1 MRLFQ
6 QPVRTQMKLISRTSQ
21 EWQRLCSRQTLRKRR
36 IEDAVR
42 KIIDAVHQQ
51 GDSAL
56 LRYTRRFDSVRLA
69 PKQLRVTE
77 AEISGAFQH
86 LDPKF
91 ALRLKSAIQ
100 NVQAFYGYKRLKPIR
115 LVDGDG
121 VYLGEKFDPI
131 DRVGIYIPGGTAS
144 LVSTVYM
151 TVIPAQRAG
160 VKRVIL
166 ATPPRKD
173 GSVDPHILAVA
184 SLLGVDEIYKMG
196 GAQAIA
202 AMAFGTKTI
211 PKVDKIAGPGNF
223 FVAEAKRQVF
233 GFVDVDTIAG
243 PSEIAVIADRDA
255 NPDYVLADLL
265 GETEHAGGLGFLIT
279 TSKAL
284 AKLVRKQ
291 IPGGYCVF
299 AKNLNESV
307 ELANQLSPEHLELL
321 VRSPRKLL
329 KRITHAGAIF
339 LGPYSPV
346 SVGDYIAG
354 PSHVLPTG
362 GTARV
367 FSGLGI
373 DDFIRR
379 THVIGYTKKA
389 LERFRE
395 PLEQL
400 TTIEGLPRHFEAV
413 KVRLI

>member
-1 MRLFQ
+1 
-6 QPVRTQMKLISRTSQ
+6 MKIISTNSQ
-21 EWQRLCSRQTLRKRR
+21 EWQRLCARQLVRRRR
-36 IEDAVR
+36 IEATVR
-42 KIIDAVHQQ
+42 QVLDDVHLH
-51 GDSAL
+51 GDEAL
-56 LRYTRRFDSVRLA
+56 LRYTRRFDRVRLTA
-69 PKQLRVTE
+69 RQLRVTE

-91 ALRLKSAIQ
+91 ALQLKSAIQ
-100 NVQAFYGYKRLKPIR
+100 NVNAFYSRQRLKPVKM
-115 LVDGDG
+115 VDGDG
-121 VYLGEKFDPI
+121 VVLGEKFDPLE
-131 DRVGIYIPGGTAS
+131 RVGIYIPGGTAS

-151 TVIPAQRAG
+151 TVIPAKRAG

-166 ATPPRKD
+166 CTPPRKD

-184 SLLGVDEIYKMG
+184 SLLDVDEVYRIG

-202 AMAFGTKTI
+202 AMAFGTKAV
-211 PKVDKIAGPGNF
+211 PKVDKIVGPGNA

-243 PSEIAVIADRDA
+243 PSEIAVIANRYS
-255 NPDYVLADLL
+255 NSQYVLADLL

-284 AKLVRKQ
+284 AKMARSQV
-291 IPGGYCVF
+291 PGGYCVVV
-299 AKNLNESV
+299 KNLDEAV
-307 ELANQLSPEHLELL
+307 EVANRLAPEHLEIM
-321 VRSPRKLL
+321 VRQPQKLA
-329 KRITHAGAIF
+329 RRVTNAGAIF

-346 SVGDYIAG
+346 TVGDYIAG

-362 GTARV
+362 GSART

-379 THVIGYTKKA
+379 THLISYTKKA

-395 PLEQL
+395 PLERL
-400 TTIEGLPRHFEAV
+400 TAIEGLPRHFDAV
-413 KVRLI
+413 KARLT

>member
-1 MRLFQ
+1 
-6 QPVRTQMKLISRTSQ
+6 MKIISTTSK
-21 EWQRLCSRQTLRKRR
+21 EWQRLCTRQLVRKQR
-36 IEDAVR
+36 IEQRVR
-42 KIIDAVHQQ
+42 DIVDSIYKH
-51 GDSAL
+51 GDEAL
-56 LRYTRRFDSVRLA
+56 LRYTRRFDKVKLSS
-69 PKQLRVTE
+69 KQLRVTE

-100 NVQAFYGYKRLKPIR
+100 NVQVFYGRSRLKPVR

-121 VYLGEKFDPI
+121 VLLGEKFDPI
-131 DRVGIYIPGGTAS
+131 ERVGIYIPGGTAS

-160 VKRVIL
+160 VKRIIL

-202 AMAFGTKTI
+202 AFAFGTKTV
-211 PKVDKIAGPGNF
+211 PKVDKIVGPGNA

-243 PSEIAVIADRDA
+243 PSEIGVIADRHA
-255 NPDYVLADLL
+255 NPEYVLADLL

-284 AKLVRKQ
+284 AKMARKQ
-291 IPGGYCVF
+291 IPGGYCVVV
-299 AKNLNESV
+299 KNQQEAIAVANS
-307 ELANQLSPEHLELL
+307 LAPEHLEIM
-321 VRSPRKLL
+321 VRSPQKLA

-339 LGPYSPV
+339 LGSYSPV
-346 SVGDYIAG
+346 TVGDYIAG

-362 GTARV
+362 GSARA
-367 FSGLGI
+367 FSGLGL

-379 THVIGYTKKA
+379 THVISYTKKA

-400 TTIEGLPRHFEAV
+400 TTIEGLPRHFDAV
-413 KVRLI
+413 KVRLT

>member
-1 MRLFQ
+1 
-6 QPVRTQMKLISRTSQ
+6 MKLISTTSQ
-21 EWQRLCSRQTLRKRR
+21 EWQRLCNRQLVRR
-36 IEDAVR
+36 RRVEDTVR
-42 KIIDAVHQQ
+42 TILDAVHQG
-51 GDSAL
+51 GDDAL
-56 LRYTRRFDSVRLA
+56 LRYTRKFDRVRLTSR
-69 PKQLRVTE
+69 QLRVTE

-91 ALRLKSAIQ
+91 ALQLKSALQ
-100 NVQAFYGYKRLKPIR
+100 NVQAFYGRPRLKPVKM
-115 LVDGDG
+115 VDEDG
-121 VYLGEKFDPI
+121 VVLGEKFDPI

-151 TVIPAQRAG
+151 TVIPAKRAG
-160 VKRVIL
+160 VKRIIL

-184 SLLGVDEIYKMG
+184 SLLDVDEVYRMG

-202 AMAFGTKTI
+202 AMAFGTKTV
-211 PKVDKIAGPGNF
+211 PKVDKIVGPGNV
-223 FVAEAKRQVF
+223 FVAEAKRQVY

-243 PSEIAVIADRDA
+243 PSEIAVIANRSS
-255 NPDYVLADLL
+255 NTQYVLADLM
-265 GETEHAGGLGFLIT
+265 GETEHAGGIGFLIT

-284 AKLVRKQ
+284 AKMARQQ
-291 IPGGYCVF
+291 IPGGYCVVV
-299 AKNLNESV
+299 KNLEEAADVANR
-307 ELANQLSPEHLELL
+307 LAPEHLEIM
-321 VRSPRKLL
+321 VRQPQKLARK
-329 KRITHAGAIF
+329 ITHAGAIF

-346 SVGDYIAG
+346 TVGDYIAG

-362 GTARV
+362 GAARM

-379 THVIGYTKKA
+379 THLITYTKKA

-400 TTIEGLPRHFEAV
+400 TAIEGLPRHFDAV
-413 KVRLI
+413 KVRLT

>member
-1 MRLFQ
+1 
-6 QPVRTQMKLISRTSQ
+6 MKIISTNSQ
-21 EWQRLCSRQTLRKRR
+21 DWQRLCSRQLVRKRR
-36 IEDAVR
+36 VEATVR
-42 KIIDAVHQQ
+42 QVIDDVHQH
-51 GDSAL
+51 GDEAL
-56 LRYTRRFDSVRLA
+56 LRYTRRFDKVRLA
-69 PKQLRVTE
+69 SRQLRVTE

-91 ALRLKSAIQ
+91 ALQLKSAIQ
-100 NVQAFYGYKRLKPIR
+100 NVNAFYSRPRLKPVKM
-115 LVDGDG
+115 VDGDG
-121 VYLGEKFDPI
+121 VVLGEKFDPL
-131 DRVGIYIPGGTAS
+131 DRVGVYIPGGTAS

-151 TVIPAQRAG
+151 TVIPAKRAG
-160 VKRVIL
+160 VRRVIL

-184 SLLGVDEIYKMG
+184 SLLDVDEVYRIG

-202 AMAFGTKTI
+202 AMAFGTKSV
-211 PKVDKIAGPGNF
+211 PKVDKIVGPGNA

-243 PSEIAVIADRDA
+243 PSEIAVIANRSS
-255 NPDYVLADLL
+255 NSQYVLADLL

-284 AKLVRKQ
+284 ARLARKQ
-291 IPGGYCVF
+291 VPGGYCVVV
-299 AKNLNESV
+299 KNLEEAAEVANA
-307 ELANQLSPEHLELL
+307 LAPEHLEIM
-321 VRSPRKLL
+321 VRQPQKLAR
-329 KRITHAGAIF
+329 RITHAGAIF

-346 SVGDYIAG
+346 TVGDYIAG

-362 GTARV
+362 GAARM

-379 THVIGYTKKA
+379 THLISYTKKA

-395 PLEQL
+395 PLERL
-400 TTIEGLPRHFEAV
+400 TAIEGLPRHFDAV
-413 KVRLI
+413 KARLT

>member
-1 MRLFQ
+1 MR
-6 QPVRTQMKLISRTSQ
+6 VISTSGQ
-21 EWQRLCSRQTLRKRR
+21 GWQRLCSRQLTRKRR
-36 IEDAVR
+36 IEEAARNIVD
-42 KIIDAVHQQ
+42 DVHQN
-51 GDSAL
+51 GDAAL
-56 LRYTRRFDSVRLA
+56 LRYTRRFDGVRLS

-91 ALRLKSAIQ
+91 ALHLKSAIQ
-100 NVQAFYGYKRLKPIR
+100 NVQLFYSRPRMKPVRIM
-115 LVDGDG
+115 DGDG
-121 VYLGEKFDPI
+121 VVLAEKFDPI
-131 DRVGIYIPGGTAS
+131 ERVGIYIPGGTAS

-151 TVIPAQRAG
+151 TVIPAKRAG
-160 VKRVIL
+160 VRRVIL

-184 SLLGVDEIYKMG
+184 SLLDVDEVYKMG

-211 PKVDKIAGPGNF
+211 PKVDKIVGPGNA

-243 PSEIAVIADRDA
+243 PSEIAVIANRYSNA
-255 NPDYVLADLL
+255 QFVLADLL
-265 GETEHAGGLGFLIT
+265 GETEHAGGVGFLIT

-284 AKLVRKQ
+284 ARLARKQ
-291 IPGGYCVF
+291 IPGGYCVLV
-299 AKNLNESV
+299 KNLDEAV
-307 ELANQLSPEHLELL
+307 EVANQLAPEHLEIM
-321 VRSPRKLL
+321 VRSPQKLA
-329 KRITHAGAIF
+329 KRITRAGAIF

-346 SVGDYIAG
+346 TVGDYVAG

-362 GTARV
+362 GSARA

-379 THVIGYTKKA
+379 THVITYSKKA
-389 LERFRE
+389 LERMRE
-395 PLEQL
+395 PLERL
-400 TTIEGLPRHFEAV
+400 TAIEGLPRHFDSV
-413 KVRLI
+413 KARLA